1 MHGLEWRKEDA
12 LDPEKATFRLSDN
25 MGRTHATIRYAS
37 PQEQRRYAGWR
48 ITAWRNRPTYRHTID
63 GVSTLADAK
72 ALTAR
77 ILEL

>member
-1 MHGLEWRKEDA
+1 MHGLEWHQEDA

-25 MGRTHATIRYAS
+25 MGRTHATIRYVS
-37 PQEQRRYAGWR
+37 PERRRYAGWR
-48 ITAWRNRPTYRHTID
+48 ITAWRNHPAYRHTIE
-63 GVSTLADAK
+63 GVATLSDAK